1 MRSEAFLKIIFNEEQ
16 VGGFGQQA
24 QSHLQSVHKL
34 KIYNHLHKKNNKC
47 TNFMEGWGLFFLF
60 FLLKFTI
67 Y

>member
-34 KIYNHLHKKNNKC
+34 KIYNHLHKKI
-47 TNFMEGWGLFFLF
+47 TNAQTYFFIF
-60 FLLKFTI
+60 SS
-67 Y
+67 